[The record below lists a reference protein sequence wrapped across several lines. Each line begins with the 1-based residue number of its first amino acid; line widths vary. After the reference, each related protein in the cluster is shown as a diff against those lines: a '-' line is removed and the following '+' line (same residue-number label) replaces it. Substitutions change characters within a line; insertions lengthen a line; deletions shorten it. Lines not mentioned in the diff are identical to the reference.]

1 MIRKKHRA
9 WNRYIETK
17 NPTKLAKFK
26 QIRNTVATEINKL
39 RAHEQ
44 YDISIS
50 CKENPKKF
58 WKYVNSKRKTK
69 GGIGD
74 LVQVDET
81 GHETTAN
88 SDQLKAEVLCKSFSS
103 VFTSESALTDIDSKT
118 SNNDICLLYT
128 SPSPRD

>member
-17 NPTKLAKFK
+17 NPAKLAKFK
-26 QIRNTVATEINKL
+26 QIRNIVATEINKL

-44 YDISIS
+44 YVISIS
-50 CKENPKKF
+50 CKENPQKI
-58 WKYVNSKRKTK
+58 WKYANSKRNTK
-69 GGIGD
+69 GGIGN

-88 SDQLKAEVLCKSFSS
+88 NDWLKAEVLCKSFSS
-103 VFTSESALTDIDSKT
+103 VFTSESALNGIDSNT
-118 SNNDICLLYT
+118 SNNDI
-128 SPSPRD
+128 SDMDD